1 MVIWSP
7 ETTGVP
13 LGASFELAA
22 TDPAVTVVGGGD
34 SETISFS
41 VINTGDREP
50 NVGLYVEDA
59 PDGINVTLADRFVL
73 ATAAGAV
80 TALDISATDTL
91 RGGVY
96 PVTIAGSAGGTVRTL
111 ELLITVEEPRFEL
124 AATPT
129 VVTMQTGE
137 SAQVQIDATRLF
149 GEADPINLDVTAPSG
164 LDWSLDDDRLEGSDS
179 ATLTL
184 SDTSLLPGGDYTLH
198 VVGRDGENEYDLAI
212 PLVMAKPKFTLAAA
226 HLNWWVAPDA
236 SVAIKLDVGAEYGW
250 DTPVTLSIN
259 PDYLPHGI
267 TGGLAA
273 TPSGTPVSTLTVTP
287 PTSVYLKLS
296 AAADT
301 AEDLYVLH
309 VNAESGG
316 QTEVVEPRLWVR
328 TTCDVAD
335 LSLTVED
342 APDPVQTGDQF
353 TYGLNLVN
361 NGPCPS
367 ATRTLTSV
375 LPAGV
380 TFLSGNDDIT
390 CSAIGGTVT
399 CNVPALTPD
408 VSPLA
413 SITVRA
419 PSSGTGSLSTTF
431 SLNDIAADWESGN
444 DSALAETLLN
454 NAPVVGA
461 VSLMPSAVE
470 GQDLYVVAAF
480 TDADGNA
487 PFICTVDY
495 GDGAQPGSV
504 VSDADGN
511 KCVGPAYFYSDSGD
525 YDVTIRVTDSYA
537 APGVKEET
545 LAVANAAPVVGAL
558 DITPNPATENAAV
571 IISASFTD
579 AGLVDGDWTCTI
591 DFGDGVTEAGVVTG
605 GMCLAATHTYA
616 DNGAF
621 DVTIA
626 VTDKDGGIGTRMSSI
641 VVNNVDPNADLRR
654 EQTDRWTR
662 AGPRRSPPRE
672 RRRRHSRP
680 ADLRVRLQERRLLGD
695 LLAGWEHRRVHLPG
709 QRRIRG
715 AGARERR
722 RRRLG
727 LRLHHRGRE
736 QRAACRRRDQPVT
749 GIAAHRRREGQR
761 QRQLHRRRRA
771 GLPGDEH
778 DGRR

>member
-1 MVIWSP
+1 MASTSP
-7 ETTGVP
+7 WPIGSSSP
-13 LGASFELAA
+13 RLKAQS
-22 TDPAVTVVGGGD
+22 
-34 SETISFS
+34 
-41 VINTGDREP
+41 
-50 NVGLYVEDA
+50 
-59 PDGINVTLADRFVL
+59 
-73 ATAAGAV
+73 

-111 ELLITVEEPRFEL
+111 ELLVTVEEPRFEL

-236 SVAIKLDVGAEYGW
+236 TVAIKLDVGAEYGW

-273 TPSGTPVSTLTVTP
+273 TSGGTPAATLTVTP

-431 SLNDIAADWESGN
+431 SLNDD
-444 DSALAETLLN
+444 
-454 NAPVVGA
+454 
-461 VSLMPSAVE
+461 
-470 GQDLYVVAAF
+470 
-480 TDADGNA
+480 
-487 PFICTVDY
+487 C
-495 GDGAQPGSV
+495 
-504 VSDADGN
+504 
-511 KCVGPAYFYSDSGD
+511 
-525 YDVTIRVTDSYA
+525 
-537 APGVKEET
+537 
-545 LAVANAAPVVGAL
+545 
-558 DITPNPATENAAV
+558 
-571 IISASFTD
+571 
-579 AGLVDGDWTCTI
+579 
-591 DFGDGVTEAGVVTG
+591 
-605 GMCLAATHTYA
+605 
-616 DNGAF
+616 
-621 DVTIA
+621 
-626 VTDKDGGIGTRMSSI
+626 
-641 VVNNVDPNADLRR
+641 
-654 EQTDRWTR
+654 
-662 AGPRRSPPRE
+662 
-672 RRRRHSRP
+672 
-680 ADLRVRLQERRLLGD
+680 
-695 LLAGWEHRRVHLPG
+695 
-709 QRRIRG
+709 
-715 AGARERR
+715 
-722 RRRLG
+722 RRLG
-727 LRLHHRGRE
+727 
-736 QRAACRRRDQPVT
+736 
-749 GIAAHRRREGQR
+749 IGQ
-761 QRQLHRRRRA
+761 
-771 GLPGDEH
+771 
-778 DGRR
+778 

>member
-1 MVIWSP
+1 MVSTTSTFANSEDWLVPGQTYYIAVGAYDGEAEDLDADGIPGVVIWSD
-7 ETTGVP
+7 EVTGVP

-34 SETISFS
+34 SETISFQ

-309 VNAESGG
+309 VNVESGG

-342 APDPVQTGDQF
+342 APDPVHTGDQF

-444 DSALAETLLN
+444 DSAAGGDT
-454 NAPVVGA
+454 AQQRCWSWVQ
-461 VSLMPSAVE
+461 SASCRARSRARTF
-470 GQDLYVVAAF
+470 YVVAAF

-591 DFGDGVTEAGVVTG
+591 DFGDGVEEDGSVTSG
-605 GMCLAATHTYA
+605 TCLATAHTYA

-621 DVTIA
+621 QVTIA
-626 VTDKDGGIGTRMSSI
+626 VTDKDGGIGTRI
-641 VVNNVDPNADLRR
+641 VVD
-654 EQTDRWTR
+654 
-662 AGPRRSPPRE
+662 
-672 RRRRHSRP
+672 
-680 ADLRVRLQERRLLGD
+680 
-695 LLAGWEHRRVHLPG
+695 
-709 QRRIRG
+709 
-715 AGARERR
+715 
-722 RRRLG
+722 
-727 LRLHHRGRE
+727 GRE
-736 QRAACRRRDQPVT
+736 
-749 GIAAHRRREGQR
+749 
-761 QRQLHRRRRA
+761 
-771 GLPGDEH
+771 
-778 DGRR
+778 